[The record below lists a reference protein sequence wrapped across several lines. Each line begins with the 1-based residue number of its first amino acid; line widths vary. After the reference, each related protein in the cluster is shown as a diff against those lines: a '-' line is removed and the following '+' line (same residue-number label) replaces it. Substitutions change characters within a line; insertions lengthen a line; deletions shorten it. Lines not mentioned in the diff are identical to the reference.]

1 MNSDDLLDSLTAPTS
16 SADHL
21 VATARRLAYRRQTLR
36 EGLAAAAILAITTAL
51 ISQLVIPT
59 SRPTSL
65 SVIQSVPTP
74 APLSPDELL
83 DAFGDQPVALVT
95 YPDGRQQLLAI
106 LRSPS
111 RSSPPR

>member
-1 MNSDDLLDSLTAPTS
+1 MNPDDLLDSLTAPTS
-16 SADHL
+16 SAEHL
-21 VATARRLAYRRQTLR
+21 VATARRLAHRRQTLR
-36 EGLAAAAILAITTAL
+36 EGLAAAAILAIATAG
-51 ISQLVIPT
+51 ISRLVP
-59 SRPTSL
+59 SQPVGPPL
-65 SVIQSVPTP
+65 SVIQSLPTP

-111 RSSPPR
+111 RNSPPR

>member
-1 MNSDDLLDSLTAPTS
+1 MNPDDLLADLTPPAS

-21 VATARRLAYRRQTLR
+21 V
-36 EGLAAAAILAITTAL
+36 AAAAILAITTTLIAL
-51 ISQLVIPT
+51 LITPT
-59 SRPTSL
+59 SPQPHL
-65 SVIQSVPTP
+65 SATQPLPTP

-106 LRSPS
+106 LRPPS
-111 RSSPPR
+111 HNTPSH

>member
-1 MNSDDLLDSLTAPTS
+1 MNPDDLLADLTPPAS

-21 VATARRLAYRRQTLR
+21 VVTARRLAQRRQTLR
-36 EGLAAAAILAITTAL
+36 DTLAAAAILAITTTL
-51 ISQLVIPT
+51 ISQLVTTTAPQ
-59 SRPTSL
+59 SHL
-65 SVIQSVPTP
+65 SATQPLPTP

-106 LRSPS
+106 LRPPS
-111 RSSPPR
+111 HTTPSH

>member
-1 MNSDDLLDSLTAPTS
+1 MNPDDLLADLTPPAS
-16 SADHL
+16 SVDHL
-21 VATARRLAYRRQTLR
+21 VATARRLAHRRQTLR
-36 EGLAAAAILAITTAL
+36 DTLAAASILAITTTL

-59 SRPTSL
+59 SPRPHL
-65 SVIQSVPTP
+65 SATQPLPTP

-106 LRSPS
+106 LRP
-111 RSSPPR
+111 PPRSRPPH

>member
-1 MNSDDLLDSLTAPTS
+1 MNPDDLLADLTPPAS

-21 VATARRLAYRRQTLR
+21 VATARRLAQRRQTLR
-36 EGLAAAAILAITTAL
+36 DTLAAAAILAITTTL

-59 SRPTSL
+59 SRPSPL
-65 SVIQSVPTP
+65 STTQPLPTP

-106 LRSPS
+106 LRP
-111 RSSPPR
+111 PPRTTPSH